1 MMTPQK
7 YFFYILLLVT
17 CSTSLRAQTAQE
29 IFLQANQLYDEKQF
43 EAACAAYQS
52 VEPKD
57 SSILY
62 NIGNCYYKLGDHAQA
77 IAHWHQAQKQA
88 QDSLLSYIRSNIEVS
103 QDVAGIS
110 HAQRNSTQVFRLMSD
125 ISLIWFQLLFLF
137 LLFAFFFFI
146 KNNNHGK
153 KYRMFFAIL
162 LLIATV
168 SSGIILVIKYQ
179 SLKQRR
185 GIVMKS
191 NVSILAGPDEQ
202 YHILASVPQAACVE
216 VIQER
221 DSWCKVRNHTVT
233 GWIVKDSLTVV

>member
-1 MMTPQK
+1 MMTK
-7 YFFYILLLVT
+7 RGLLNMMLLAA
-17 CSTSLRAQTAQE
+17 CATSLIAQTAQE
-29 IFLQANQLYDEKQF
+29 VFLQANQLYDEKQF
-43 EAACAAYQS
+43 ESACAAYES

-57 SSILY
+57 CSILY
-62 NIGNCYYKLGDHAQA
+62 NIGNCYYKLGDYPQA
-77 IAHWHQAQKQA
+77 IAHWHQAEKQA
-88 QDSLLSYIRSNIEVS
+88 QDSLLSYIRSNIAVS

-110 HAQRNSTQVFRLMSD
+110 KSQRNSAAVFHLMGD

-137 LLFAFFFFI
+137 LLFALFFFI

-153 KYRMFFAIL
+153 KYRMFIRIL

-168 SSGIILVIKYQ
+168 SSGIMLVIKYQ

-202 YHILASVPQAACVE
+202 YHVLASLSAASCVE

-221 DSWCKVRNHTVT
+221 ASWCKVRNNNIT
-233 GWIVKDSLTVV
+233 GWVVKDSLTVV